1 MNKISMKY
9 KVLILTVS
17 VVLVFGALLG
27 FYSPFKAKKL
37 GNKIMKNDAQ
47 FITNLLKDNLAL
59 GLQTRVFDQGE
70 SLNQTLN
77 LLKSDKEDS
86 PIAGV
91 RVFDKNMNFVNGLNY
106 SEKETDYYPKDQ
118 LEFTNSKKIL
128 KAWSPIKDESGSL
141 LGYVE
146 VDFSKS
152 FLNKKSKQNANVNLL
167 LTLGIMAIA
176 IGLTYYLSKNLD
188 DIIDSINSEVANLT
202 KAIQKGD
209 LQTRGETGNI
219 NFEFR
224 PIIKGVNQ
232 LINAFVYPINVVNDY
247 INRIG
252 EGNIPDKITEQ
263 YEGDFNKI
271 KNSLN
276 SAIEGLGGLEASNR
290 VLQKAA
296 VNDFTQKVDGD
307 YRGVYQE
314 VADAVDILVERMIR
328 IQEVVQRVGNGD
340 LSDLEPLKK
349 EGRRSENDQI
359 SPAFIQMEESL
370 QGIIDEINKLTDKI
384 VEGQLDARGK
394 PDKFKGEFK
403 TIVKGINST
412 LDAVIQP
419 LNVVKIYIDRIAQ
432 GNLDKRITVKDEST
446 NIFKGEFGSIKD
458 NVNQCMDNIQSL
470 VDSVDS
476 QSRDAMEG
484 KLDTRIATDE
494 FAGEY
499 YKVVEGVNKTIAAL
513 ETPIKEAAEVISSLA
528 DRDLTRKLTTEYK
541 GQIEDFREDINTA
554 IYNLYKTI
562 DQVNNSVEQ
571 VSSASTQIATGS
583 QNLAEG
589 ANEQAS
595 ALEEVSSTLEEM
607 ASMTGQT
614 SDNATQAD
622 KLAKEANKFASDGK
636 SAMDEMVAAITKIRN
651 SSDETSQIV
660 KTIDDIAFQT
670 NLLAL
675 NAAVEAARAGEAGKG
690 FAVVAEEVRS
700 LAQRSAE
707 AAKNT
712 AELIDESIERAEQGV
727 EKTEETAEHLKN
739 ITNSINDIGNLIGE
753 INAATKEQ
761 AEGIEQVN
769 ISVNEVNEVTQKNAS
784 NSEESASA
792 AQQLSSQAES
802 LADMVD
808 TFTLKNNGKRKNNG
822 RNKQKNNT
830 KKRQSKEIKSDQLL
844 KFDEGELEDI

>member
-1 MNKISMKY
+1 MNKISIKY

-17 VVLVFGALLG
+17 IVLIFGLLLG

-37 GNKIMKNDAQ
+37 GNKIMKNDAR

-59 GLQTRVFDQGE
+59 GLQTRVFDKGE
-70 SLNQTLN
+70 SLNQTLD

-91 RVFDKNMNFVNGLNY
+91 RVFDKNMNFENGFNY
-106 SEKETDYYPKDQ
+106 SEKETDYFPKDQ
-118 LEFTNSKKIL
+118 LEFKNSKKIL

-152 FLNKKSKQNANVNLL
+152 FLNKKSKQNSSINLL
-167 LTLGIMAIA
+167 LTLGIMAVA
-176 IGLTYYLSKNLD
+176 IGLTYFLSKNLD
-188 DIIDSINSEVANLT
+188 NIIDSINSEVAILT
-202 KAIQKGD
+202 ESIQKGE
-209 LQTRGETGNI
+209 LQTRGKTENI

-224 PIIKGVNQ
+224 PIIEGVNQ
-232 LINAFVYPINVVNDY
+232 LIDAFVYPINVVNDY
-247 INRIG
+247 INRIS
-252 EGNIPDKITEQ
+252 EGNIPDKITEE

-276 SAIEGLGGLEASNR
+276 SAIEGLGGLEASNK

-296 VNDFTQKVDGD
+296 VNDFTQKVEGD
-307 YRGVYQE
+307 YRGIYQE

-340 LSDLEPLKK
+340 ISDLEPLKK

-370 QGIIDEINKLTDKI
+370 QGIIDEINGLTNKI
-384 VEGQLDARGK
+384 VKGELDSRGE
-394 PDKFKGEFK
+394 PDKFKGGFK
-403 TIVKGINST
+403 TIVEGVNST

-419 LNVVKIYIDRIAQ
+419 LNVVKIYIDRIAK
-432 GNLDKRITVKDEST
+432 GNLEKRITVKNEAT

-484 KLDTRIATDE
+484 KLDTRIDTDAFE
-494 FAGEY
+494 GEY
-499 YKVVEGVNKTIAAL
+499 SKVVAGVNKTIAAL
-513 ETPIKEAAEVISSLA
+513 EIPIKDAAEVISSLA
-528 DRDLTRKLTTEYK
+528 DRDLTQKLSTKYK
-541 GQIEDFREDINTA
+541 GQLEDFRKDINTA
-554 IYNLYKTI
+554 INNLYKTI
-562 DQVNNSVEQ
+562 NQVNNSVEQ
-571 VSSASTQIATGS
+571 VSSASSQIATGS

-614 SDNATQAD
+614 SDNATEAD
-622 KLAKEANKFASDGK
+622 ELAKEANKIAKDGK
-636 SAMDEMVAAITKIRN
+636 SAMDEMIEAITKIRT

-727 EKTEETAEHLKN
+727 GKTEETAEHLEN
-739 ITNSINDIGNLIGE
+739 ITNSINNIGNLIGK

-769 ISVNEVNEVTQKNAS
+769 ISVTEVNEVTQKNAS

-792 AQQLSSQAES
+792 AQELSSQAES

-808 TFTLKNNGKRKNNG
+808 SFTLKNNGNTKSDN
-822 RNKQKNNT
+822 RNKLNNKAQSKN
-830 KKRQSKEIKSDQLL
+830 SKEIKADQVL
-844 KFDEGELEDI
+844 KFDKGELEDI

>member
-59 GLQTRVFDQGE
+59 GLQTRVFDKGE
-70 SLNQTLN
+70 SLNQTLD
-77 LLKSDKEDS
+77 LLKSDKDDS

-106 SEKETDYYPKDQ
+106 SEKETDYFPKDQ
-118 LEFTNSKKIL
+118 LEFKNSKKIL

-232 LINAFVYPINVVNDY
+232 LIDAFVYPINVVNDY

-370 QGIIDEINKLTDKI
+370 QGIIDEINSLTDKI
-384 VEGQLDARGK
+384 VEGKLDARGE

-403 TIVKGINST
+403 TIVEGINAT

-470 VDSVDS
+470 VNSVDS
-476 QSRDAMEG
+476 QSRDALEG
-484 KLDTRIATDE
+484 KLDTRIDTDE

-528 DRDLTRKLTTEYK
+528 DRDLTGKLTTEYK

-554 IYNLYKTI
+554 INNLYKTI

-636 SAMDEMVAAITKIRN
+636 SAMDEMIEAITKIRN

-712 AELIDESIERAEQGV
+712 AQLIDESIERAEQGV

-822 RNKQKNNT
+822 RKKQNNNT
-830 KKRQSKEIKSDQLL
+830 QKRHSKEIKSDQLL